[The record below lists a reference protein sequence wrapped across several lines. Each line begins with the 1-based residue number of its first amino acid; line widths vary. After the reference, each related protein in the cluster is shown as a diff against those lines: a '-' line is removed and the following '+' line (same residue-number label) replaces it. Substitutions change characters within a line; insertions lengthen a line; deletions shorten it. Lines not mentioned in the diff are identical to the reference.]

1 MRIVIVGG
9 GKVGYY
15 LAKTLIEHHHEP
27 TIIEIDKALCAFLAD
42 DLDAPIVCG
51 DGTAIEMLV
60 SAGIGQADA
69 IIAVTGQD
77 ENNLITCQLARMMFH
92 TKRTIA
98 KVNNPKNAE
107 VMKKLG
113 IDITVSSTDNIT
125 RLIEREVDFSRIR
138 QLVAL
143 NQGESSLNEVLLPED
158 FKYDGK
164 KLTDIKMPDQS
175 IIVSIDRQGEIII
188 PRGNTC
194 VYSGD
199 KLLIMAK
206 NSVLHKVKDK
216 LRLDD

>member
-1 MRIVIVGG
+1 M
-9 GKVGYY
+9 GYY

-27 TIIEIDKALCAFLAD
+27 TIIEIQKFLCSFLAD

-60 SAGIGQADA
+60 SAGIEQADA
-69 IIAVTGQD
+69 LIAVTGQD
-77 ENNLITCQLARMMFH
+77 ENNLIACQLARMMFH

-98 KVNNPKNAE
+98 KVNTPKNAE

-143 NQGESSLNEVLLPED
+143 NQGESSLNEVLLPDD

-175 IIVSIDRQGEIII
+175 IIVSIDRKGEIII